1 MNNSNRVDV
10 VMAPSTDAEGRDT
23 TGLYVDSIETVDVSP
38 DPTARIVVVAHS
50 KAAGA
55 ELAEAQGFTPVAVV
69 TPRSLHAAR
78 GITADSVVWADDITD
93 EQRATMAEHVAPSLS
108 TTVES

>member
-1 MNNSNRVDV
+1 MINSNRVDV
-10 VMAPSTDAEGRDT
+10 VMALIADAQAHDN
-23 TGLYVDSIETVDVSP
+23 VDSIETVDLSP
-38 DPTARIVVVAHS
+38 DPTARIIVVAHS

-78 GITADSVVWADDITD
+78 GIPADSVVWADDITD
-93 EQRATMAEHVAPSLS
+93 EQRVTLTPHVAPSLDTGAPS
-108 TTVES
+108 